1 MLFQDLL
8 KIINTQEV
16 IMVQDTEGH
25 ILLDSK
31 DLPLYEVIDTEP
43 FDNYFY
49 SDNWQR
55 EVIDITVVKQDLS
68 LDETTL
74 LITLL

>member
-1 MLFQDLL
+1 MVFQDLL

-16 IMVQDTEGH
+16 IIVQDTDGN

-31 DLPLYEVIDTEP
+31 GLPLYEVKDTEP

-68 LDETTL
+68 LDTTTL
-74 LITLL
+74 LVTLL